1 MNYKKIM
8 KIAIIGEIHQD
19 GWKKLEKSK
28 FNAFEV
34 VNIEENNLKKEI
46 KEVDGI
52 IIRAA
57 PNLTSDILENCNK
70 LKIIVRHGVGYDN
83 IDVEYLNKKNIALGV
98 TGTSNAVS
106 VAEQVLTAFLYLT
119 KNVKESDELT
129 RRGEFNKKSS
139 LPNFFELYKKN
150 VVIFGF
156 GRIGKEVA
164 KRCLAFETNVYV
176 YDPFVDKNE
185 IKKFGCLTIE
195 KNDGIKIADYLTIH
209 LPLND
214 KTKNFINDEELSI
227 MKNTAIIV
235 NSARGGIVNEKA
247 LFNALNNKKILGAA
261 LDVFEKEPPEKDNPL
276 FDLTN
281 ILLSPHN
288 AALTLECRKR
298 MAVESAENIINFLS
312 NREKLKKDNIINR
325 NIFSF

>member
-1 MNYKKIM
+1 MNYKKNM
-8 KIAIIGEIHQD
+8 KIAVIGEIHEE
-19 GWKKLEKSK
+19 GWKTLEKSK
-28 FNAFEV
+28 FNAFEIT
-34 VNIEENNLKKEI
+34 NIEENNLKKEI
-46 KEVDGI
+46 QEADGI
-52 IIRAA
+52 IIRSI
-57 PNLTSDILENCNK
+57 PNLTSKILENCNR

-83 IDVEYLNKKNIALGV
+83 IDVQYLNQKNIALGV

-119 KNVKESDELT
+119 KNVQKSDELT
-129 RRGEFNKKSS
+129 RRGEFKRKSS
-139 LPNFFELYKKN
+139 LPDFFELYKKN

-156 GRIGKEVA
+156 GRIGKAVA

-185 IKKFGCLTIE
+185 IEKFGCLTIE

-214 KTKNFINDEELSI
+214 KTKDFINDAELSI

-312 NREKLKKDNIINR
+312 NREKLNKDNIINR
-325 NIFSF
+325 KIFNF